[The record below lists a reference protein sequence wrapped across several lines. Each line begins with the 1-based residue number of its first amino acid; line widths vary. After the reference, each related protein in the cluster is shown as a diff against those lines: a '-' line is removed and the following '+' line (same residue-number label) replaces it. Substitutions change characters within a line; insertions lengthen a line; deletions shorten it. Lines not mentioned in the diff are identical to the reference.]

1 MTTAKLTG
9 EQIEDIK
16 QMAADHFWPHAR
28 PAGDMSEETGLK
40 LVTDAQGVWV
50 TDASGKRYVDMM
62 SSLWLV
68 NIGHGRR
75 EIADAVHAQM
85 TDIS

>member
-28 PAGDMSEETGLK
+28 PAGDMSDETGLK
-40 LVTDAQGVWV
+40 VVTDAQGVWV
-50 TDASGKRYVDMM
+50 TDANGKRYIDTM
-62 SSLWLV
+62 SSLWLT
-68 NIGHGRR
+68 GAKRLPTLSTPR
-75 EIADAVHAQM
+75 
-85 TDIS
+85 